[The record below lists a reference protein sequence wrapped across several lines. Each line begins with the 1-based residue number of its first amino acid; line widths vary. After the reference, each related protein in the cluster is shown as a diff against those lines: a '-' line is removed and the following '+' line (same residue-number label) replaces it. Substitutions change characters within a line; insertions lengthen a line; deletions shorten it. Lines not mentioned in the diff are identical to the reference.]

1 MLQLADPKLKLKC
14 LVILH
19 KIPESPPFTPRLERT
34 VPPLLKES
42 DAQKIFLWKVRLCH
56 VTSSPNLTL
65 SSHSSNQK
73 IENKYLAISNHPIV
87 PECGL
92 STNWSSK

>member
-19 KIPESPPFTPRLERT
+19 KIPDSPPFTLHQERI

-56 VTSSPNLTL
+56 VMSSPNLTL
-65 SSHSSNQK
+65 SSHSNNQK
-73 IENKYLAISNHPIV
+73 KSKISVKDFIFLQTSAKQYTL
-87 PECGL
+87 EL
-92 STNWSSK
+92 